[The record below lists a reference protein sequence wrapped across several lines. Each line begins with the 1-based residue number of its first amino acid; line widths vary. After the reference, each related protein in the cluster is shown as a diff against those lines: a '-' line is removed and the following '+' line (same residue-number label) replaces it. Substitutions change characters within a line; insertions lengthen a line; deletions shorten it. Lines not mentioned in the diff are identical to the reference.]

1 MLNGLFNFVGN
12 KVLHNPVVA
21 ANLAIPD
28 TFHDSLRFGMLKAF
42 DRTIRTIPFTTLP
55 KLDCRYTASGDDAK
69 TSGKEFDLFL
79 KSLDVGQD
87 KVVSAQYRVRGT
99 HYVVDF
105 HAQDQKAMMRIAYIV
120 DSDYAPKA
128 PLKCPDSP
136 EIIQGWLDTLTASA
150 TRLGAQTRP
159 AAKTGTGL
167 NAKDFTP
174 AF

>member
-12 KVLHNPVVA
+12 KVLHNPVME
-21 ANLAIPD
+21 ANLVIPN

-42 DRTIRTIPFTTLP
+42 DRTVRGILFTPLP
-55 KLDCRYTASGDDAK
+55 KLDSRYTASGDEAQA
-69 TSGKEFDLFL
+69 SGKEFDLFL

-105 HAQDQKAMMRIAYIV
+105 HAQDQQAMMRIAYIV

-136 EIIQGWLDTLTASA
+136 EVIQGWLDTLVASA
-150 TRLGAQTRP
+150 TRLGAHTRA
-159 AAKTGTGL
+159 AAKTGAAV